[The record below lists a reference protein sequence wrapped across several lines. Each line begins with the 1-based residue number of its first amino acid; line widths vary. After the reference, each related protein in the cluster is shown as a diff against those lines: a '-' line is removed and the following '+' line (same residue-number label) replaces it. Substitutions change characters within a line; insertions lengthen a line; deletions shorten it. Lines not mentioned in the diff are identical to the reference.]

1 MFIPNR
7 LLIGFNALG
16 PTCPDVVVGWLVGG
30 TSGKGKCGFSG
41 LLATRA
47 SIEKDLRFSSVDDVD
62 FGEARS
68 GSIDNG

>member
-16 PTCPDVVVGWLVGG
+16 PTGPDGAVALLVGG

-47 SIEKDLRFSSVDDVD
+47 SIENDFRFSSVDDVD

-68 GSIDNG
+68 DSIDNG